1 MDGAVTNDALRGLL
15 NRIVSYCVLSERLT
29 HTTEVRA
36 YRLFVY
42 ARRVAGGLG
51 AIGVSHPLLSYMATG
66 DANGNPVAK
75 PTWSA
80 VTVMTWAALAL
91 WFFLSLW
98 VGKTEVEHDF
108 VLTEKC
114 QKEFSKIKLG
124 LQHALDSSDP
134 ETPLRALMV
143 QIADIV
149 GRHDSGTVRD
159 VGHGWDLT
167 RTDIVEDVERRV
179 DAYVHTFG
187 ARWGKSPAIQQKEE
201 AA

>member
-1 MDGAVTNDALRGLL
+1 MDAAVPNDALRGLL
-15 NRIVSYCVLSERLT
+15 ARIVSYCVLAERLT
-29 HTTEVRA
+29 HTWEGRA

-66 DANGNPVAK
+66 DGTANPLAR

-80 VTVMTWAALAL
+80 VTVLTWTALAV

-124 LQHALDSSDP
+124 LQHALDSTDP

-159 VGHGWDLT
+159 VGMCWDLT
-167 RTDIVEDVERRV
+167 RPDIVEDVERRV
-179 DAYVHTFG
+179 EAYVNTFG
-187 ARWGKSPAIQQKEE
+187 VRWGKAPAIQQVE

>member
-1 MDGAVTNDALRGLL
+1 
-15 NRIVSYCVLSERLT
+15 LT
-29 HTTEVRA
+29 DTWEGRA
-36 YRLFVY
+36 YQLFVY

-66 DANGNPVAK
+66 DGTANPLAR

-80 VTVMTWAALAL
+80 VTILTWTALGL

-108 VLTEKC
+108 ILTAKC

-124 LQHALDSSDP
+124 LQHALDSSEP
-134 ETPLRALMV
+134 EAPLRALMV

-159 VGHGWDLT
+159 VGMCWDLT
-167 RTDIVEDVERRV
+167 RADIVEDVERRV
-179 DAYVHTFG
+179 DAYVNTFG
-187 ARWGKSPAIQQKEE
+187 VRWGKAPAIQQVE